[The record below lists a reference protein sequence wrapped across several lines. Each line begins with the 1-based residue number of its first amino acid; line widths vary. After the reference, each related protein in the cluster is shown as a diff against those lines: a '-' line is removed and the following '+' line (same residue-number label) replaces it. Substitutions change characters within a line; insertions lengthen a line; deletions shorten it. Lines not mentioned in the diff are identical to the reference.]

1 MTYISQIQD
10 RINDLKNGKVFI
22 SDDFLD
28 IASSETVRRTLN
40 KLAKEQKIRRVMN
53 GFYYS
58 PRYSELIKEYEQVRI
73 EELAKAIARK
83 NNWDIAPFGLAC
95 LNILGL
101 STQVPVKVIYVSS
114 GKSKIYKVGKMLLEF
129 RKVSSREISNMSLKT
144 RIVIQAIKEIGNE
157 NMTDNYIDRIR
168 KELTESEKQ
177 NLLVEAKN
185 TTKWI
190 YEHIKEIC
198 KEVSE

>member
-1 MTYISQIQD
+1 MTYISQIQE
-10 RINDLKNGKVFI
+10 RIDTFSNGKVFT

-40 KLAKEQKIRRVMN
+40 KLVKEQKIRRVMN

-73 EELAKAIARK
+73 EELAKAVARK
-83 NNWDIAPFGLAC
+83 HNWDIAPFGLAC

-101 STQVPVKVIYVSS
+101 STQVPVKTIYVSS
-114 GKSKIYKVGKMLLEF
+114 GKTKIYKVGKIPLEF
-129 RKVSSREISNMSLKT
+129 RKVSNKEISNMSLKT
-144 RIVIQAIKEIGNE
+144 RIVIQAIKELGKGKIE
-157 NMTDNYIDRIR
+157 KYHIDRIR
-168 KELTESEKQ
+168 WRLTEIEKQ
-177 NLLVEAKN
+177 NLLVEARH

-190 YEHIKEIC
+190 YEYIKEIC
-198 KEVSE
+198 KE

>member
-1 MTYISQIQD
+1 MTYISQIQS
-10 RINDLKNGKVFI
+10 RINDLKNGKVFT
-22 SDDFLD
+22 SNDFID
-28 IASSETVRRTLN
+28 IASSGTVRRILN
-40 KLAKEQKIRRVMN
+40 KLVKEQKIRRIIN

-83 NNWDIAPFGLAC
+83 HNWDIAPFGLAC

-114 GKSKIYKVGKMLLEF
+114 GKSKIYKVGKMSLEF

-144 RIVIQAIKEIGNE
+144 RIVIQAIKELGKGKIE
-157 NMTDNYIDRIR
+157 KYHIDRIR
-168 KELTESEKQ
+168 WELTKTEKQ
-177 NLLVEAKN
+177 NLLVEARH

-198 KEVSE
+198 KEESE